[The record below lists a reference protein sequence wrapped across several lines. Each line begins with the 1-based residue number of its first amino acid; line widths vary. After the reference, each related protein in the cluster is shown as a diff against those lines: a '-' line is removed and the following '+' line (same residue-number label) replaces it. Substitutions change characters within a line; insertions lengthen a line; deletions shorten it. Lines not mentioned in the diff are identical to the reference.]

1 MKAKQDE
8 FGMIYIEENS
18 FERQIDL
25 ISSLASQ
32 APFDLVAW
40 LYPES
45 TINNIIGTSVS
56 KSITVNAMPVTTYG
70 DGFVASCTQRLR
82 VTDLLINMIMEEK
95 KLITENCDSLC
106 IYSHES
112 PEWQAC
118 TIGHEGMI
126 LVRDT
131 SLLGDLKSLG
141 FNASLHAP
149 SWW

>member
-1 MKAKQDE
+1 
-8 FGMIYIEENS
+8 MIYIEESS
-18 FERQIDL
+18 FERQLDL
-25 ISSLASQ
+25 ISALANQ

-45 TINNIIGTSVS
+45 SIDSIIGAEIS
-56 KSITVNAMPVTTYG
+56 KSTAVNAMPVTAYG
-70 DGFVASCTQRLR
+70 DGFVANCTRRLR
-82 VTDLLINMIMEEK
+82 VTGVLINNIKQEKDRIMK
-95 KLITENCDSLC
+95 NCDSLC
-106 IYSHES
+106 IYSPES

-131 SLLGDLKSLG
+131 ALFGDLKSLG

>member
-1 MKAKQDE
+1 
-8 FGMIYIEENS
+8 MIYIEENN

-25 ISSLASQ
+25 ISALANQ

-40 LYPES
+40 LHPDS
-45 TINNIIGTSVS
+45 TIDAILGVSVY
-56 KSITVNAMPVTTYG
+56 KSITVNAAPVTTYAN
-70 DGFVASCTQRLR
+70 DVIASCTQRLR
-82 VTDLLINMIMEEK
+82 VTDALINNITQEK
-95 KLITENCDSLC
+95 NVIVKNCDSLC
-106 IYSHES
+106 IYSPEN

-126 LVRDT
+126 LVRDLALLSYLR
-131 SLLGDLKSLG
+131 SLD

>member
-1 MKAKQDE
+1 
-8 FGMIYIEENS
+8 MIYIEENS

-25 ISSLASQ
+25 ISALASQ

-40 LYPES
+40 LYPAS
-45 TINNIIGTSVS
+45 TIDTILGVSIYKSTTVNAVSVTTYTNNFIASCTPRLRATNAVINNIT
-56 KSITVNAMPVTTYG
+56 KEK
-70 DGFVASCTQRLR
+70 
-82 VTDLLINMIMEEK
+82 DLIAN
-95 KLITENCDSLC
+95 NCDSLC
-106 IYSHES
+106 IYSPEN

-126 LVRDT
+126 LVRDLA
-131 SLLGDLKSLG
+131 LLSYLKSLV